1 MSNDGQ
7 NLIEPYGGELVDLV
21 VRGEE
26 RDELWNRAASL
37 PRLQLSARSVCD
49 LELLATGGFSPLKR
63 FMNQAD
69 YDRVLEE
76 MRLADGTLFPI
87 PITLP

>member
-1 MSNDGQ
+1 MSNHGQ
-7 NLIEPYGGELVDLV
+7 NLIEPYGGRLVDLV

-26 RDELWNRAASL
+26 RDELWNRAAGL

-49 LELLATGGFSPLKR
+49 LELLATGGFSPLTR

-69 YDRVLEE
+69 Y
-76 MRLADGTLFPI
+76 
-87 PITLP
+87 